1 MTIETLITE
10 ANPIVTRS
18 IEGPDSARARQI
30 LDEVIST
37 SRSSNR
43 SRIGLAASSVA
54 AVGIAVALVTQ
65 VVPDGVSNPSS
76 AAAAELTHLASI
88 ASALPSISAP
98 QAGQF
103 QYTESVGVSTD
114 TYGGTPAFNVDVQIH
129 RQIWVGL
136 DGSGRIL
143 QTVSNPSFPTAQD
156 RANWLAQGS
165 PPLTTEP
172 VDRTF
177 GPSGFTD
184 GPVNLWTL
192 PTDPTTLANWISS
205 RRIEGGPPGPQ
216 EDFVQVGDLLRET
229 DAPPDLRSALFQVA
243 SHIPGVQLEG
253 TVKTRTGQSGVAVAY
268 VEEGGSGQQTLHEL
282 IFDRPSSA
290 LIGTQDVLVNPATG
304 SSTIETWTSYLA
316 SKVVNSTQGAS

>member
-1 MTIETLITE
+1 VTIETLIAE
-10 ANPIVTRS
+10 ANPVVISS

-30 LDEVIST
+30 LHEVVSAP
-37 SRSSNR
+37 RNSNR
-43 SRIGLAASSVA
+43 SRISLVASGVA

-65 VVPDGVSNPSS
+65 VVPDGAGNPSS
-76 AAAAELTHLASI
+76 AAAAELTHLAST

-103 QYTESVGVSTD
+103 QYTESVGASTD
-114 TYGGTPAFNVDVQIH
+114 TYGDTPVFNVDVQTH
-129 RQIWVGL
+129 RQIWVGP

-143 QTVSNPSFPTAQD
+143 ETASNPTFPTAQD

-172 VDRTF
+172 VDQTF
-177 GPSGFTD
+177 GPGGLTD

-192 PTDPTTLANWISS
+192 PTDPTTLANWVSS
-205 RRIEGGPPGPQ
+205 RRIEGGPSGPQ

-229 DAPPDLRSALFQVA
+229 DAPPALRSALFQVA

-253 TVKTRTGQSGVAVAY
+253 TVKTQTGQSGVAVAY
-268 VEEGGSGQQTLHEL
+268 VEKGGSGQQTLDEL
-282 IFDRPSSA
+282 IFDPTSSA

-316 SKVVNSTQGAS
+316 SKVMNSTQGAS